1 MSDPGRCVGLVPRLG
16 GSRVLSFRLRQLGA
30 YQPAALYIWLSA
42 DCEEALIQ
50 GRWTLS
56 WALMLG
62 PDADR
67 AATSN
72 FPSHSAPLCGFLV
85 VNKLS

>member
-1 MSDPGRCVGLVPRLG
+1 VL
-16 GSRVLSFRLRQLGA
+16 VLSLVLAVVA
-30 YQPAALYIWLSA
+30 YHRSDYASSDLQPAALYIWLSA

>member
-1 MSDPGRCVGLVPRLG
+1 
-16 GSRVLSFRLRQLGA
+16 
-30 YQPAALYIWLSA
+30 LYIWLSA
-42 DCEEALIQ
+42 DYEEALIQ

-67 AATSN
+67 AATPN